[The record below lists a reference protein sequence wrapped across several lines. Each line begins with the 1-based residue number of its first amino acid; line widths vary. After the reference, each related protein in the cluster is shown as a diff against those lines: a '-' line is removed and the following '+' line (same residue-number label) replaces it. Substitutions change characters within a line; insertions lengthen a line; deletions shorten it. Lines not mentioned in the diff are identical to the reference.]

1 MILRE
6 KKGNEENSMSCLTIL
21 GSSRNQAKNVTQCF
35 VKIRKASRHLSP
47 CNCVISPEKKGN
59 SDCLRFLS

>member
-6 KKGNEENSMSCLTIL
+6 KKGNEEHSMSCRTIL

-35 VKIRKASRHLSP
+35 VKIKKAS
-47 CNCVISPEKKGN
+47 VGKEG
-59 SDCLRFLS
+59 